1 MISPSRQLLEEH
13 FGLLEVGSVEALGAP
28 AINRRQQLVGYSTL
42 ALLVVFS
49 VRRSLAEDTPYLALG
64 LLNFHKNGTVF
75 EDAHIP
81 SGFRDDNG
89 NSLGH

>member
-64 LLNFHKNGTVF
+64 LLNFHKDGTVF
-75 EDAHIP
+75 EDPHITG
-81 SGFRDDNG
+81 GFRDGDG
-89 NSLGH
+89 DGLSH